1 MNFLVYEN
9 FTALL
14 REESTIEALLATL
27 KFSAFLVD
35 YQTIQHEQL
44 LWAFRIH
51 PLESCSSLC
60 Q

>member
-27 KFSAFLVD
+27 KFSTFLVD

-44 LWAFRIH
+44 L
-51 PLESCSSLC
+51 
-60 Q
+60 

>member
-14 REESTIEALLATL
+14 REESTIESLLATL

-44 LWAFRIH
+44 L
-51 PLESCSSLC
+51 
-60 Q
+60 